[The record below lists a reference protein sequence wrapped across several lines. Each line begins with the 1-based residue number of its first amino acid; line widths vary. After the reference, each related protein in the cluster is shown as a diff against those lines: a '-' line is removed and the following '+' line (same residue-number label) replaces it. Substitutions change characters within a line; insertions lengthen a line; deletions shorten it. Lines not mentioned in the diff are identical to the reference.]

1 MICFVISV
9 AIMSSMR
16 NTTVLGVIKRLIRY
30 ISVSLRMSKTVEQPL
45 DLVRLSLD
53 ETIYVKMRG
62 DRELRGKLHVR
73 LLFVGWGDWPVGFLK
88 SAFPTRFH
96 RPFMQIL
103 DISAIR
109 HLISTWIWFLGTSR
123 RRFTMSLETR
133 SRWVLSWFL
142 YVSNYLL
149 LTISSNNIHQQYLKD
164 TRERLRHVICT
175 RRWSHFS

>member
-73 LLFVGWGDWPVGFLK
+73 LLFVG
-88 SAFPTRFH
+88 
-96 RPFMQIL
+96 
-103 DISAIR
+103 
-109 HLISTWIWFLGTSR
+109 
-123 RRFTMSLETR
+123 
-133 SRWVLSWFL
+133 
-142 YVSNYLL
+142 
-149 LTISSNNIHQQYLKD
+149 
-164 TRERLRHVICT
+164 
-175 RRWSHFS
+175 